1 MRDRK
6 RKTKSEKTTDLYDSA
21 LRCGLIIRRSEGF
34 LCQSLFFGF
43 RSTIRHCRSA
53 SLRSQS
59 SVAHWSSAPL
69 YPTLWARGFLP
80 RLERAGSSAGIGTR
94 ILVSSNA
101 GKVKIFKGSP
111 LLYRPISL
119 ALTLFYMLLALKST
133 VDYGANSYLFLLRNC
148 RSFICVTF
156 GCHPERSRGIP

>member
-1 MRDRK
+1 M
-6 RKTKSEKTTDLYDSA
+6 YDSA

-69 YPTLWARGFLP
+69 YPQTL
-80 RLERAGSSAGIGTR
+80 
-94 ILVSSNA
+94 
-101 GKVKIFKGSP
+101 
-111 LLYRPISL
+111 ISRFS
-119 ALTLFYMLLALKST
+119 TFTIHLLANKFLARCLIFATMLKT
-133 VDYGANSYLFLLRNC
+133 TILLQAWL
-148 RSFICVTF
+148 ICVYANMNQF
-156 GCHPERSRGIP
+156 VVWKILPEGHCERKNSHPSFTEPICILCQQWFELC